1 MRASGNKISKEEVYK
16 FSEEVEK
23 FLNMLNGITIYSR
36 YKHEINDIEMQKN
49 KIENL
54 VLKFKPTIY
63 EEYSMQ
69 TKRAY
74 EEMIYAKKELERV
87 IKEKCYE
94 STIELQREMYMKK
107 AREYER
113 IKEFRNKLK
122 VTLQNNKE

>member
-1 MRASGNKISKEEVYK
+1 MRVAGNKIIKEEVYK

-49 KIENL
+49 KMEKL

-63 EEYSMQ
+63 EEYSMK

-94 STIELQREMYMKK
+94 STIELQREIYKEK

-113 IKEFRNKLK
+113 IKEYRNKLK
-122 VTLQNNKE
+122 EALQNNKE

>member
-1 MRASGNKISKEEVYK
+1 MRVAGNKIIKEEVYK

-23 FLNMLNGITIYSR
+23 FLNMLNGITIHTR

-49 KIENL
+49 KIEKL

-63 EEYSMQ
+63 EEYSMK

-94 STIELQREMYMKK
+94 STIELQREIYIKK
-107 AREYER
+107 AQEYER
-113 IKEFRNKLK
+113 IKEYRNKLK
-122 VTLQNNKE
+122 EALENNKE

>member
-1 MRASGNKISKEEVYK
+1 MRVAGNKIIKEEVYK

-23 FLNMLNGITIYSR
+23 FLNMLNGITIHTR

-49 KIENL
+49 KIEKL

-63 EEYSMQ
+63 EEYSMK

-74 EEMIYAKKELERV
+74 EEMIYAKKELARV

-94 STIELQREMYMKK
+94 SVIELQREKYNEK

-113 IKEFRNKLK
+113 IKEYRNKLK
-122 VTLQNNKE
+122 EALENNKE

>member
-1 MRASGNKISKEEVYK
+1 MRVAGNKIIKEEVYK

-49 KIENL
+49 KIEKL

-63 EEYSMQ
+63 EEYSMK

-74 EEMIYAKKELERV
+74 REMIYAKKELERV
-87 IKEKCYE
+87 IKEKCYY
-94 STIELQREMYMKK
+94 STIELQREIYKEK

-113 IKEFRNKLK
+113 IKEYRNKLK
-122 VTLQNNKE
+122 EALR

>member
-1 MRASGNKISKEEVYK
+1 MRVAGNKIIKEEVYK

-23 FLNMLNGITIYSR
+23 FLNMLNGITIHTR

-49 KIENL
+49 KIEKL

-63 EEYSMQ
+63 EEYSMK

-94 STIELQREMYMKK
+94 STIELQREIYMKK
-107 AREYER
+107 AQEYER
-113 IKEFRNKLK
+113 IKKYRNKLK
-122 VTLQNNKE
+122 EALQNNKE